1 MARHLHASRF
11 AQASGDLALI
21 AFMEGR
27 WRGEGAQ
34 HQGAR
39 PYQEDSWALRDL
51 ADGSVLAVLADGM
64 GGHKG
69 GATASRLAVGAFMQA
84 VESGAPLSGGL
95 DAANQAVH
103 EGVRRNP
110 ELENMGSTLVGV
122 LVKGNIVSWI
132 SVGDSP
138 LYLVSGAG
146 IERINADHS
155 MAPQLDALVA
165 RGMMSA
171 RDAAMHPSRHTL
183 REAVMGQPLT
193 LIDQGRKSL
202 PPGARLLV
210 CSDGVQTLTDA
221 NIAGWAAGSVDQLIG
236 AVLSARDPHQDNV
249 TVIKLERSL

>member
-1 MARHLHASRF
+1 
-11 AQASGDLALI
+11 
-21 AFMEGR
+21 MEGK

-69 GATASRLAVGAFMQA
+69 GATASRLVVDGFIRGIERGLTLAGA
-84 VESGAPLSGGL
+84 L
-95 DAANQAVH
+95 DAANQAVGD
-103 EGVRRNP
+103 GVRRNP
-110 ELENMGSTLVGV
+110 ELENMGATLVGV
-122 LVKGNIVSWI
+122 LVKAETLHWI

-138 LYLVSGAG
+138 LYMVSGSG
-146 IERINADHS
+146 IERVNADHS

-171 RDAAMHPSRHTL
+171 RDAAAHPSRHTL
-183 REAVMGQPLT
+183 REAVMGQRLT

-210 CSDGVQTLTDA
+210 CSDGVQSLTDSD
-221 NIAGWAAGSVDQLIG
+221 IAAWSARSAEQLVG
-236 AVLSARDPHQDNV
+236 AVLSMRDPHQDNV
-249 TVIKLERSL
+249 TVIKLERSP